1 MHNNVDGGPVY
12 GWAVVLSLHR
22 LKFLEK
28 VLDIHRALLSTCMA
42 PPRLYTLPLCMF
54 NILTGLYKLD

>member
-28 VLDIHRALLSTCMA
+28 VLDIHRAYCLPVWLLQGFIHS
-42 PPRLYTLPLCMF
+42 PPAC
-54 NILTGLYKLD
+54 LTS